1 MRPGRVE
8 PVASSHGS
16 RALQRGRAPPAAGA
30 CAGDRAQS
38 WLRLQTS
45 GGKVGAPGNLGSAA
59 PPARRDR
66 QVGAEIELA
75 LDTQGSPRVSV
86 PTGAPGDWQRVSDG
100 YSGVLL
106 KPCGGQGKGARSQNL
121 LQKEG

>member
-8 PVASSHGS
+8 PVASGHGS
-16 RALQRGRAPPAAGA
+16 RTLQRGRAPPAAGA
-30 CAGDRAQS
+30 CAGDRARS

-45 GGKVGAPGNLGSAA
+45 GGKAGAPGNPGSAA
-59 PPARRDR
+59 PHAQDR
-66 QVGAEIELA
+66 QVGAEIEPA
-75 LDTQGSPRVSV
+75 LDTWGSPRVSV
-86 PTGAPGDWQRVSDG
+86 PTGAPGDWRSVSDG

>member
-1 MRPGRVE
+1 MRAGRRWNLGRAVR
-8 PVASSHGS
+8 PVAAGHVPVSPQARVHGTECGPGS
-16 RALQRGRAPPAAGA
+16 GCRRAGEGREHQET
-30 CAGDRAQS
+30 RAQ
-38 WLRLQTS
+38 LLH
-45 GGKVGAPGNLGSAA
+45 
-59 PPARRDR
+59 PARRDR